1 MIYGVRYFL
10 SSSASL
16 PLHSAHSA
24 DVFLAGA
31 SRVMATTGMS
41 CHPADRGSFCSPF
54 LEKIL
59 YEHIAENR
67 FISTLSL

>member
-1 MIYGVRYFL
+1 MLYCVRYFL
-10 SSSASL
+10 CSVCLL
-16 PLHSAHSA
+16 PLLAHAA
-24 DVFLAGA
+24 DIFLAGA